1 VTTQDDR
8 PTAPV
13 PRQQVIGLLGGMSW
27 ESTAEY
33 YRLANEAVRDR
44 LGGLHS
50 ARLVLASVDFA
61 EIEALQVA
69 GDWARAGEVLAAEAA
84 RLELAGA
91 DLLLLC
97 TNTMHKVADQVQAA
111 VGIPLLHL
119 ADTTAAAVRAAGVP
133 TIGLLATA
141 FTMEQDFY
149 RDRLAG
155 QGLRVLVPDA
165 ADRAAVH
172 RIIYDEL
179 CRGVVR
185 EESRHLYRQVIERL
199 VAAGAQGIVLGC
211 TEIELLIGAADS
223 PVPVFPTTRLHVE
236 AALAASLQPAPPA
249 PAR

>member
-69 GDWARAGEVLAAEAA
+69 GDWDRAGHILAAEAA
-84 RLELAGA
+84 RLQAAGA
-91 DLLLLC
+91 QLLLLC
-97 TNTMHKVADQVQAA
+97 TNTMHKVADKVQAA
-111 VGIPLLHL
+111 VSIPLLHL
-119 ADTTAAAVRAAGVP
+119 ADTTAAAVRAAGLTTV
-133 TIGLLATA
+133 GLLATG

-155 QGLRVLVPDA
+155 HGLNVLVPDA
-165 ADRAAVH
+165 HDRTAVH

-179 CRGVVR
+179 CRGIIR
-185 EESRHLYRQVIERL
+185 EQSRQTYRRVIDRL
-199 VAAGAQGIVLGC
+199 VAAGAQGVILGC
-211 TEIELLIGAADS
+211 TEIELLIGPADS

-236 AALAASLQPAPPA
+236 AAVTAALTTGPVG
-249 PAR
+249 AR